1 MKNKKC
7 INDKDELD
15 RIARVVSEYT
25 EISLERLQHK
35 TRKEEVKDARQ
46 IAMHFMEKKTKASL
60 LYIAQHF
67 GRKDHSVT
75 INARDRVQDLMDV
88 DRKFKKM
95 CLEIETL
102 IDEAIERER
111 TKYKYHFEFNNNLE
125 IYQEQKNQL

>member
-1 MKNKKC
+1 
-7 INDKDELD
+7 
-15 RIARVVSEYT
+15 
-25 EISLERLQHK
+25 
-35 TRKEEVKDARQ
+35 
-46 IAMHFMEKKTKASL
+46 
-60 LYIAQHF
+60 
-67 GRKDHSVT
+67 
-75 INARDRVQDLMDV
+75 VQDLMDV